1 MAVCV
6 YNRAYGD
13 VARGVVGRTL
23 ARAVFSGFSS
33 PKTRRVLNQGKSALE
48 EMEGFG
54 NHVEM
59 NERNTFWKAA
69 VNYLGRKIDDSSAFD
84 AYAYRI

>member
-6 YNRAYGD
+6 YTKLYGD
-13 VARGVVGRTL
+13 VARGVIGRTL

-33 PKTRRVLNQGKSALE
+33 PKTRHVFNKGKRTLE

-54 NHVEM
+54 NHLQM
-59 NERNTFWKAA
+59 DERNIFWRAA
-69 VNYLGRKIDDSSAFD
+69 VNYLGKKIETYD
-84 AYAYRI
+84 AYDRFGYRI

>member
-6 YNRAYGD
+6 YNQAYGD

-48 EMEGFG
+48 EMECFG
-54 NHVEM
+54 NHLEM
-59 NERNTFWKAA
+59 NERNSFWKAA
-69 VNYLGRKIDDSSAFD
+69 VSYFGRKVEESPLNAQT
-84 AYAYRI
+84 YRI